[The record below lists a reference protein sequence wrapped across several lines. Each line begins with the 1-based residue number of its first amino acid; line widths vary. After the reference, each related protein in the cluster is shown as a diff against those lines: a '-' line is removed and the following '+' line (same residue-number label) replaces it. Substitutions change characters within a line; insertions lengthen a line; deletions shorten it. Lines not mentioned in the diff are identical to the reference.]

1 MVVVDL
7 LRAVLADL
15 HEEGV
20 ELRHHERDPDSE
32 AEEYDREDHERDVK
46 PGVPVAVAA
55 AIVNAS
61 IPAEEEDL
69 WGRRSG
75 GGVRPTP
82 STRRYNYNVED
93 LAEDVGPRDRRV
105 PVWKSDFRRPGR
117 AARAQRHR
125 RNPISLADF
134 HAVAHVTMEHR
145 GLLVPY
151 TPLAYKRFLNGRTL
165 HIVRGGLPR
174 RFCLEG
180 GTLL

>member
-1 MVVVDL
+1 MYGAIEQTT
-7 LRAVLADL
+7 RRWR
-15 HEEGV
+15 GGG
-20 ELRHHERDPDSE
+20 RDAKLIAARRRL

-93 LAEDVGPRDRRV
+93 LAEDVGPGDRGV
-105 PVWKSDFRRPGR
+105 PVWKSDFIWLVGQFCFWSDWEISEARRLAVR
-117 AARAQRHR
+117 QSRFDDASSDSKLKAQ
-125 RNPISLADF
+125 L
-134 HAVAHVTMEHR
+134 
-145 GLLVPY
+145 
-151 TPLAYKRFLNGRTL
+151 RTY
-165 HIVRGGLPR
+165 
-174 RFCLEG
+174 
-180 GTLL
+180 